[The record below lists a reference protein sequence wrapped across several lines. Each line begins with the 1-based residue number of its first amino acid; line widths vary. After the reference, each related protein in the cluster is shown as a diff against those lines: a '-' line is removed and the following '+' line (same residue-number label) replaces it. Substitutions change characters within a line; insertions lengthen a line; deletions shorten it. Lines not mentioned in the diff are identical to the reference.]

1 MKMKHATGHYYPND
15 NKQALDL
22 VGLSFFIALALAY
35 IVVVG
40 IKLVKRLPLFR
51 SSSAKH
57 QQEEGYRLADF
68 DEDDDYEARVETLNK
83 RMTDLHIR
91 LSKAEKLLHAITVV
105 GLFMLITGLYLGVRS
120 IGYGMSIAIAN

>member
-22 VGLSFFIALALAY
+22 IGLSFFIALALAY
-35 IVVVG
+35 TAVVG

-68 DEDDDYEARVETLNK
+68 DDDEDYEARVETLNK

-91 LSKAEKLLHAITVV
+91 LSKAEKLLHGITFV
-105 GLFMLITGLYLGVRS
+105 GLFVLITGLYLGARS
-120 IGYGMSIAIAN
+120 IGYGMSIANKN

>member
-35 IVVVG
+35 IAIVG

-68 DEDDDYEARVETLNK
+68 DDDDDYEARVETLNK
-83 RMTDLHIR
+83 RLTDLHIR

-105 GLFMLITGLYLGVRS
+105 GLFVLITGLYLGARS
-120 IGYGMSIAIAN
+120 IGYGMSIANKN